1 MVANALASTLFTL
14 TNGAINKEVL
24 ETLTGYK
31 TYDINDKRF
40 IEQTVGNW
48 VNMDNIF
55 REQLKGQNLPV
66 VKPSEAF
73 KTG

>member
-1 MVANALASTLFTL
+1 
-14 TNGAINKEVL
+14 
-24 ETLTGYK
+24 LTGYK